1 MKKII
6 KFSRAFLPCAIMS
19 LVIILTGVVGYFIK
33 GINYGLE
40 FKPGLMQQVSIKSA
54 DGKEIS
60 SDEIRN
66 VLTSV
71 KGAEVKETGNGTEGE
86 YSFQIKIESVNTT
99 IDNENKANIL
109 RDLYNTY
116 GKENVLLTGT
126 DFIGSQFS
134 SSLIKNVILLV
145 AGTIILIWIYALIR
159 FRWDYACGAIIA
171 LIHDALIIMTFIVWT
186 NMEFTTTTI
195 AAILTIIGY
204 SINATVVILD
214 RLREN
219 VHYNAEGKD
228 FITLLDTSLSETLSR
243 SLITT
248 ITTMFA
254 SISLFIFTTGSIH
267 DFASALTVGLISGC
281 YSSIYISSGFIAFVY
296 KAKQK
301 KINRGLPSKN
311 ITAEIPA
318 V

>member
-1 MKKII
+1 M
-6 KFSRAFLPCAIMS
+6 L
-19 LVIILTGVVGYFIK
+19 
-33 GINYGLE
+33 
-40 FKPGLMQQVSIKSA
+40 
-54 DGKEIS
+54 
-60 SDEIRN
+60 
-66 VLTSV
+66 
-71 KGAEVKETGNGTEGE
+71 
-86 YSFQIKIESVNTT
+86 
-99 IDNENKANIL
+99 
-109 RDLYNTY
+109 
-116 GKENVLLTGT
+116 
-126 DFIGSQFS
+126 
-134 SSLIKNVILLV
+134 
-145 AGTIILIWIYALIR
+145 
-159 FRWDYACGAIIA
+159 FRS
-171 LIHDALIIMTFIVWT
+171 
-186 NMEFTTTTI
+186 
-195 AAILTIIGY
+195 ILTIIGY